1 MSKIASD
8 DVIKK
13 LERDYATLVEKR
25 DQLEAEMG
33 RVVEERDKFNERVR
47 ALRASA
53 SEFRSRR
60 DEVNQRIQELRSQG
74 RGLREEMEEKRRALQ
89 ELDERLQ
96 EARINIGEDRK
107 KVEARLRRLDW
118 EMSTTPTREMMKR
131 EEQVVKEIRDLRSQL
146 AAYDDIGVLE
156 ARRLELRT
164 ELAALRLRNRDAS
177 EPIEALKSE
186 SDVNHQKM
194 IDELKRVDEMRLQA
208 DEAHEKVVETRNQLR
223 QMAGEAVATRAELQR
238 LLREREMAKA
248 SRVKEEAV
256 QRIREKLSKGG
267 RLTFEEFKLLSQMD
281 EKEEPSANP
290 MEES

>member
-131 EEQVVKEIRDLRSQL
+131 EEQVVKEIRDSRSQL

>member
-1 MSKIASD
+1 MASD
-8 DVIKK
+8 DVIRK
-13 LERDYATLVEKR
+13 LERDYATLIEKR

-33 RVVEERDKFNERVR
+33 RVVEERDKLNERVR
-47 ALRASA
+47 ALRDSA
-53 SEFRSRR
+53 SEYRSRR

-89 ELDERLQ
+89 ELDKRLQ
-96 EARINIGEDRK
+96 EARIDIGEDRK

-146 AAYDDIGVLE
+146 AAYDDMGVLE

-177 EPIEALKSE
+177 EPIEALRSE

-194 IDELKRVDEMRLQA
+194 IDELNRVDEMKLQA
-208 DEAHEKVVETRNQLR
+208 DEAHKKVVETRNQLR
-223 QMAGEAVATRAELQR
+223 QMAEQAVATRGKLQQ
-238 LLREREMAKA
+238 LVREREMAKT

-281 EKEEPSANP
+281 DKEEPSANP